1 MSSNVGIVV
10 SEGALVEPLIDVIER
25 VKAGPQELSKNTS
38 KDMAIILNHPELSQ
52 SALPRN
58 LQCFK
63 NYNGT

>member
-10 SEGALVEPLIDVIER
+10 SEGALVEPLIDIDVIER

-58 LQCFK
+58 L
-63 NYNGT
+63 